1 MARVTVEDCVA
12 YIPNRFK
19 LVVLASERARNIVS
33 GSPLTV
39 AKDNDKYPVIALREI
54 AAGNIDI
61 DNLVESQIV
70 NLQKNR
76 KIEDVNDENLH
87 AETQDEINLDADY
100 SDNDVDDLFSSE
112 DINIDL
118 DIKDPQ

>member
-87 AETQDEINLDADY
+87 TETQDEINLDADY